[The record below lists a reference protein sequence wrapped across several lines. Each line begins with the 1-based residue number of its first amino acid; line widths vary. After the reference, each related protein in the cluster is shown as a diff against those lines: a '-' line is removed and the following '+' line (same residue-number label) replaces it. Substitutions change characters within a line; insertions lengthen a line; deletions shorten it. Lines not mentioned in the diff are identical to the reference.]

1 VVIRGEVIVVNEP
14 GVHTRPA
21 SMLASLAARFRSRVT
36 VSDTSAQSVDC
47 KSIMG
52 ILMLAAITGTQLT
65 IRAEGDDAE
74 EAVRALVRLIGSGFD
89 EKVMEDEK
97 TRVGR
102 NGP

>member
-1 VVIRGEVIVVNEP
+1 MVIRGEVTVVNEP

-36 VSDTSAQSVDC
+36 LSDASAQSVDC

-89 EKVMEDEK
+89 ETVMQDEK
-97 TRVGR
+97 TKAGR